1 MRKVFISHSSKDK
14 EHFVRPLVNHLKKSL
29 GEDRLVYDELTFEA
43 GAKSIEEI
51 KRLME
56 KTDLFV
62 LLLSNNSLSSKW
74 VKQEITWAQT
84 LDSDFIDEQRILPV
98 IIDDVTKYSDE
109 EIPKWLKNYNLKRV
123 KSPSKLSRIIFSRV
137 TEISWKNSDFLNKKT
152 DLFVGRNSEMESF
165 ENRINDFTIDRTN
178 FVIASGMSTV
188 GRRSFLK
195 RALDKTGIVRKS
207 YSSPIIV
214 LDGHQSIEDFIK
226 ELSNVLDR
234 ESDIN
239 FMKITLDEKIN
250 IAFKLL
256 YDLNTQL
263 GDKLFIDDQGAIVT
277 HTGELVDW
285 FKQIVKKFD
294 SSEFVNISACII
306 SKYKPYSI
314 FTLKNIFHLHID
326 VLTPSDRNK
335 LLYQYSNLN
344 DLVLD
349 KKELSDISQL
359 FSGFPEEIF
368 YVIDVIK
375 ENSKAYLYKNMHI
388 VSDYSDNKIQSIISE
403 FNYTED
409 DNKVLKILSKF
420 NFINLES
427 LSKILQY
434 ASISEKIND
443 IEKYFRHGM
452 VNKIGVDGEYITLN
466 LAARNY
472 YERQI
477 HLDDQLSD
485 ALDKFVNSIDIN
497 DSTLDLADEMF
508 VMQENLRL
516 GKTVSLDKLIPSY
529 YLKTMKNLYDN
540 RKNSTVIK
548 LAYRI
553 LESSGI
559 LDNYIRDEI
568 RFFLCSSLARLK
580 DERFKVEVQNISGYK
595 HNFLFGFYYRQIGRF
610 GDAIDR
616 FNKVLEENRTY
627 SQAKRELVLLYNKI
641 GEYDKAY
648 LMAKDNYENN
658 RNNPY
663 HIHAYFQSV
672 LYQREEILPKV
683 EKKRILESLL
693 NDFEK
698 IDSPSA
704 RNMFLI
710 SKAKYKMEI
719 EVDYKE
725 VQSILDQACLE
736 FPEDNTYLLLFQVD
750 FFERTKNLFQLEKVL
765 DLMKKSNFNRQN
777 NNYYNDF
784 LKCQIYVNALKNNE
798 IEWRRYISKLTISE
812 SARLSIEERAKK
824 LMQNY

>member
-98 IIDDVTKYSDE
+98 IIDDVTKYSDK

-277 HTGELVDW
+277 HTGELADW

-326 VLTPSDRNK
+326 VLTPSDRN
-335 LLYQYSNLN
+335 
-344 DLVLD
+344 
-349 KKELSDISQL
+349 
-359 FSGFPEEIF
+359 
-368 YVIDVIK
+368 
-375 ENSKAYLYKNMHI
+375 
-388 VSDYSDNKIQSIISE
+388 
-403 FNYTED
+403 NY
-409 DNKVLKILSKF
+409 
-420 NFINLES
+420 FINIV
-427 LSKILQY
+427 IL
-434 ASISEKIND
+434 
-443 IEKYFRHGM
+443 M
-452 VNKIGVDGEYITLN
+452 T
-466 LAARNY
+466 
-472 YERQI
+472 
-477 HLDDQLSD
+477 
-485 ALDKFVNSIDIN
+485 
-497 DSTLDLADEMF
+497 
-508 VMQENLRL
+508 
-516 GKTVSLDKLIPSY
+516 
-529 YLKTMKNLYDN
+529 
-540 RKNSTVIK
+540 
-548 LAYRI
+548 
-553 LESSGI
+553 
-559 LDNYIRDEI
+559 
-568 RFFLCSSLARLK
+568 
-580 DERFKVEVQNISGYK
+580 
-595 HNFLFGFYYRQIGRF
+595 
-610 GDAIDR
+610 
-616 FNKVLEENRTY
+616 
-627 SQAKRELVLLYNKI
+627 
-641 GEYDKAY
+641 
-648 LMAKDNYENN
+648 
-658 RNNPY
+658 
-663 HIHAYFQSV
+663 
-672 LYQREEILPKV
+672 
-683 EKKRILESLL
+683 
-693 NDFEK
+693 
-698 IDSPSA
+698 
-704 RNMFLI
+704 
-710 SKAKYKMEI
+710 
-719 EVDYKE
+719 
-725 VQSILDQACLE
+725 
-736 FPEDNTYLLLFQVD
+736 
-750 FFERTKNLFQLEKVL
+750 
-765 DLMKKSNFNRQN
+765 
-777 NNYYNDF
+777 
-784 LKCQIYVNALKNNE
+784 
-798 IEWRRYISKLTISE
+798 
-812 SARLSIEERAKK
+812 
-824 LMQNY
+824 